1 MADAP
6 PVEIEAAGRT
16 FAVSSPTKVYFS
28 ERGETK
34 LDLVRYYLAVEEP
47 LMRALGGRPILM
59 ERYPEG
65 AGGPSFFQKRVP
77 KNAPDWLETTTV
89 ETPNGTPSQ
98 ALVAADVAHIVWA
111 VNLGCLGLHVW
122 PYLAA
127 DPAHCDELRI
137 DVGGLNVSNLS
148 LLHDGD
154 VINRRIIS
162 KE

>member
-1 MADAP
+1 MADEA
-6 PVEIEAAGRT
+6 VEIQAAGRT
-16 FAVSSPTKVYFS
+16 FAVSSPNKVYFS

-34 LDLVRYYLAVEEP
+34 LDLVRYYLAVEQP

-98 ALVAADVAHIVWA
+98 ALVAADVAHIVW
-111 VNLGCLGLHVW
+111 
-122 PYLAA
+122 
-127 DPAHCDELRI
+127 
-137 DVGGLNVSNLS
+137 
-148 LLHDGD
+148 
-154 VINRRIIS
+154 
-162 KE
+162 

>member
-1 MADAP
+1 GVSPDPPIIGPMADAS
-6 PVEIEAAGRT
+6 IEVDAAGRE
-16 FAVSSPTKVYFS
+16 FAVSNPNKVYFS

-34 LDLVRYYLAVEEP
+34 IDLVRYYLAVEEP

-98 ALVAADVAHIVWA
+98 ALVAADIVHIVWA
-111 VNLGCLGLHVW
+111 VNLGCL
-122 PYLAA
+122 
-127 DPAHCDELRI
+127 
-137 DVGGLNVSNLS
+137 
-148 LLHDGD
+148 
-154 VINRRIIS
+154 
-162 KE
+162 